1 MTPSRPSWE
10 GYDVSLVEL
19 AVTVM
24 QPDDGLA
31 TKDDDE
37 LLACMVEVVDELR
50 STRLELP
57 NRATERSAV
66 RSNQASHANPAPV
79 GYVRPKVSPIV

>member
-1 MTPSRPSWE
+1 VTSFGPSWE
-10 GYDVSLVEL
+10 RYDVSLLEL

-37 LLACMVEVVDELR
+37 LLACVVEVVDKLR

-57 NRATERSAV
+57 NGAAERAALRS
-66 RSNQASHANPAPV
+66 SQASRANAAPV
-79 GYVRPKVSPIV
+79 GNVRPKVSRVV

>member
-1 MTPSRPSWE
+1 MTPFGTSWKR
-10 GYDVSLVEL
+10 YDISLLEL

-79 GYVRPKVSPIV
+79 GYVRPKVSRVV